1 MNHLLITVL
10 NMSIA
15 AGIAAIAVML
25 VRILLKNAPKLF
37 SYSLWAVVFL
47 RLICPF
53 SFESAASFMPVN
65 RELIPPAT
73 VTDGNPQINSGLTA
87 IDSTVNRLLGHP
99 TPESGDAPNVPDADR
114 AILPLQAALTGA
126 AYVWLFGTAVIL
138 VYSAAAYIRLKRRI
152 YDATLLYDNIFE
164 TDKISTAFV
173 LGLIHPRIY
182 VPSELR
188 QEQLDCV
195 LAHERVHIRRRD
207 YVFKFLAFLALTV
220 HWFNPLVWVSYR
232 LMSEDMEMSC
242 DEAVLRTADSDI
254 RRIYSTSLVSLY
266 ARKRELLN
274 PLAFGGG
281 SIRYMKERIKNVLNF
296 KKTSRMAAAAYTLA
310 AALFTA
316 GFVTSPVSAA
326 LPPAPGNP
334 SGNIFLEN
342 QARNPGTA
350 DNTALP
356 LEKLKPGEDMKQAS
370 SNYNSRTDSLIEN
383 FRQYASYGVT
393 YDPEQDAVYYNGRR
407 VKLFVSF
414 QDHGNEKNSYFFDL
428 CYHDRGTDS
437 MLYLEAVRDQ
447 NGNLTGIREL
457 DKTIADE
464 LLDNMEDITPG
475 WDKKRWDKKGWEKE
489 DTGYPGRPGDG
500 IPYITM
506 DGTQILDAA
515 GIRGSDIG
523 KDSVGEN
530 VKDWIQQCDKN
541 QGAYLM
547 KIPSSHGNT
556 VYVYYN
562 GGGRYPWS
570 METDNGD
577 SRKITVNM
585 YSESDLVTKDGYF
598 LMRLTTTE
606 DDPEI
611 SLYLDGIEI
620 EFR

>member
-10 NMSIA
+10 NMSIT
-15 AGIAAIAVML
+15 AGIAALAVML

-65 RELIPPAT
+65 RELIPPVM

-87 IDSTVNRLLGHP
+87 IDSTVNRLLGH
-99 TPESGDAPNVPDADR
+99 TGPESGDAPSAPDADS

-152 YDATLLYDNIFE
+152 YDATLVYDNIFE

-182 VPSELR
+182 VPSELK

-207 YVFKFLAFLALTV
+207 YMLKFLAFLALTV

-266 ARKRELLN
+266 ARKPGLLS
-274 PLAFGGG
+274 PLSFGGG

-316 GFVTSPVSAA
+316 GFVTSPASAA

-334 SGNIFLEN
+334 SGNISLEN
-342 QARNPGTA
+342 QARNPETA

-356 LEKLKPGEDMKQAS
+356 LEKQKPGEEVKQAS
-370 SNYNSRTDSLIEN
+370 YNYKSRTDSLKEN
-383 FRQYASYGVT
+383 FRLYASYGVT

-414 QDHGNEKNSYFFDL
+414 QDYGNEKNSYSFDL
-428 CYHDRGTDS
+428 CYHNRGTNS
-437 MLYLEAVRDQ
+437 TLCLEAIRDQ
-447 NGNLTGIREL
+447 NGSITGIREL

-541 QGAYLM
+541 QGAYLI

-556 VYVYYN
+556 VYIYYN

-570 METDNGD
+570 METDDGD

-585 YSESDLVTKDGYF
+585 YSESALVTEDGYF

-611 SLYLDGIEI
+611 SLYLDGMEI

>member
-10 NMSIA
+10 NMSIT

-266 ARKRELLN
+266 ARKRELLS

-334 SGNIFLEN
+334 SGNISLEN
-342 QARNPGTA
+342 QARNPETA

-356 LEKLKPGEDMKQAS
+356 LEKQKPGEEVKQAS
-370 SNYNSRTDSLIEN
+370 YNYKSRTDSLKEN

-393 YDPEQDAVYYNGRR
+393 YAPEQDAVYYNGRR

-414 QDHGNEKNSYFFDL
+414 QDHGNEKNSYSFDL

-606 DDPEI
+606 NDPEI

>member
-1 MNHLLITVL
+1 MSNLLITVL
-10 NMSIA
+10 NMSIT
-15 AGIAAIAVML
+15 AGIAALAVML

-37 SYSLWAVVFL
+37 SYSLWAVVFV

-65 RELIPPAT
+65 RELIPPAI
-73 VTDGNPQINSGLTA
+73 VTEGNPQINSGLTA
-87 IDSTVNRLLGHP
+87 IDTTVNRLFGH
-99 TPESGDAPNVPDADR
+99 TAPESQDVLNTSAADR
-114 AILPLQAALTGA
+114 AISPLQAVLTGG

-138 VYSAAAYIRLKRRI
+138 VYSAAAYIRLRRRI
-152 YDATLLYDNIFE
+152 YDATLVFDNIFE

-182 VPSELR
+182 VPSELGR
-188 QEQLDCV
+188 EQLDCV
-195 LAHERVHIRRRD
+195 LAHERVHVRRRD
-207 YVFKFLAFLALTV
+207 YLFKFLAFLALAI

-242 DEAVLRTADSDI
+242 DEAVLRAADSDI

-266 ARKRELLN
+266 ARKPGLLS

-316 GFVTSPVSAA
+316 GFVTSPASAA
-326 LPPAPGNP
+326 LTTAPGNP
-334 SGNIFLEN
+334 SGNISLEN
-342 QARNPGTA
+342 EAQNPETA

-356 LEKLKPGEDMKQAS
+356 LEKQKPGEDVKPTS
-370 SNYNSRTDSLIEN
+370 FNYTSRTDSLTEN
-383 FRQYASYGVT
+383 FSQYASYGVT
-393 YDPEQDAVYYNGRR
+393 YDPEQDAVYYNGRK

-414 QDHGNEKNSYFFDL
+414 QAHGNEKKSYSFDL
-428 CYHDRGTDS
+428 CYRDRGTDS
-437 MLYLEAVRDQ
+437 TLCLEVVRDQ
-447 NGNLTGIREL
+447 KGNVTGIRKL
-457 DKTIADE
+457 DETVADE

-475 WDKKRWDKKGWEKE
+475 WEKKGWEKE
-489 DTGYPGRPGDG
+489 DTNYPGRPGDG

-506 DGTQILDAA
+506 NGTQILDTA
-515 GIRGSDIG
+515 GIRGSDIKKASVG
-523 KDSVGEN
+523 KD
-530 VKDWIQQCDKN
+530 VKNWMQQCDKN

-547 KIPSSHGNT
+547 KVPSSDGYT
-556 VYVYYN
+556 IYVYYN
-562 GGGRYPWS
+562 GGGRYPWT

-585 YSESDLVTKDGYF
+585 YSKSDLVTGDGYF

-611 SLYLDGIEI
+611 SLYLDGMKI

>member
-10 NMSIA
+10 NMSIT

-53 SFESAASFMPVN
+53 SFESSASFMPVN
-65 RELIPPAT
+65 RELIQPAT
-73 VTDGNPQINSGLTA
+73 VTEGNPQINSGLTA
-87 IDSTVNRLLGHP
+87 IDATVNRLLGH
-99 TPESGDAPNVPDADR
+99 TAPESGDVLKAPEADR
-114 AILPLQAALTGA
+114 AISPLQAVLTGA
-126 AYVWLFGTAVIL
+126 AYVWLFGAAVIL
-138 VYSAAAYIRLKRRI
+138 VYSAAAYIRLKRKI
-152 YDATLLYDNIFE
+152 YDATLVYDNIFE
-164 TDKISTAFV
+164 TDKVSTAFV
-173 LGLIHPRIY
+173 LGLIRPRIY
-182 VPSELR
+182 VPSELDPK
-188 QEQLDCV
+188 QLDCV

-220 HWFNPLVWVSYR
+220 HWFNPIVWVSYR

-266 ARKRELLN
+266 ARKPGLFR
-274 PLAFGGG
+274 PIAFGGG

-316 GFVTSPVSAA
+316 GFVTNPVSAA
-326 LPPAPGNP
+326 LP
-334 SGNIFLEN
+334 
-342 QARNPGTA
+342 
-350 DNTALP
+350 
-356 LEKLKPGEDMKQAS
+356 LEKPKPGEDVKQTS
-370 SNYNSRTDSLIEN
+370 YNYKSRTDSLIEN

-414 QDHGNEKNSYFFDL
+414 QEHGNEKSSYSFDL

-437 MLYLEAVRDQ
+437 TLYLEAVRDQ
-447 NGNLTGIREL
+447 NGNVTGIKEL
-457 DKTIADE
+457 DKKIADK
-464 LLDNMEDITPG
+464 LLDNMEGIAPE
-475 WDKKRWDKKGWEKE
+475 WDKKEWEKE
-489 DTGYPGRPGDG
+489 DTNYPGRPDDG

-506 DGTQILDAA
+506 DGTQILDTA
-515 GIRGSDIG
+515 GIRGSDIS
-523 KDSVGEN
+523 KDSVDKN
-530 VKDWIQQCDKN
+530 VKDWMQQCDKT

-547 KIPSSHGNT
+547 KVPSSHGNT
-556 VYVYYN
+556 IYIYYN
-562 GGGRYPWS
+562 KGGRYPWN

-577 SRKITVNM
+577 SRKITVYM
-585 YSESDLVTKDGYF
+585 YSESDLVTEDGYF

-606 DDPEI
+606 GDPEI
-611 SLYLDGIEI
+611 SLYLDGIEL

>member
-10 NMSIA
+10 NMSIT

-47 RLICPF
+47 RLLCPF

-65 RELIPPAT
+65 RELIPT
-73 VTDGNPQINSGLTA
+73 VTVTEGNPQINSGLTA
-87 IDSTVNRLLGHP
+87 IDTTVNRLLGH
-99 TPESGDAPNVPDADR
+99 TGPESGDIPNAPEADR
-114 AILPLQAALTGA
+114 AISPLQTVLTGA

-152 YDATLLYDNIFE
+152 YDATLVYDNIFE

-173 LGLIHPRIY
+173 LGLIRPRIY
-182 VPSELR
+182 VPSELG

-207 YVFKFLAFLALTV
+207 YVLKFLAFLALTV

-266 ARKRELLN
+266 ARKPGLLS

-326 LPPAPGNP
+326 LP
-334 SGNIFLEN
+334 
-342 QARNPGTA
+342 
-350 DNTALP
+350 
-356 LEKLKPGEDMKQAS
+356 LEKPKPGEDVKQTS
-370 SNYNSRTDSLIEN
+370 YNYKSRTDSLMEN

-414 QDHGNEKNSYFFDL
+414 QDHGNEKNSYSFDL
-428 CYHDRGTDS
+428 CYHDRGADS
-437 MLYLEAVRDQ
+437 MLCLEAVRDQ

-475 WDKKRWDKKGWEKE
+475 WDKKEWEKE
-489 DTGYPGRPGDG
+489 DTGYPGRPDDG

-515 GIRGSDIG
+515 GIRGSDIR
-523 KDSVGEN
+523 KDIVGEN

-547 KIPSSHGNT
+547 KVPSSHGNIF
-556 VYVYYN
+556 YVYYN

-570 METDNGD
+570 METANGD

-585 YSESDLVTKDGYF
+585 YSGSDLVTEDGYF

-611 SLYLDGIEI
+611 SLYLDGMGI